1 MSETS
6 RADRK
11 AAKKGKK
18 VVKKVESES
27 DSDEDLKEL
36 KGMGNLNVDKK
47 GKPIAAGSDAQ
58 GLNRKERSVRLERGR
73 G

>member
-1 MSETS
+1 MFGNTEPVAEVS

-18 VVKKVESES
+18 VVQKKASDESE
-27 DSDEDLKEL
+27 SDEDLKDL

-58 GLNRKERSVRLERGR
+58 GLNRKER
-73 G
+73 